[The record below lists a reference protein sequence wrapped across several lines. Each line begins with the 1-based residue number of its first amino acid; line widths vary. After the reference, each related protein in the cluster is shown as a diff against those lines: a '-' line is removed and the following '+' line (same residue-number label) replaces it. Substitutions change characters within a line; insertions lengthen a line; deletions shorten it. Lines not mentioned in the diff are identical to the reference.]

1 MDGRCFQYRLGHP
14 IDPRRRGQG
23 RDAID
28 RLQER
33 DPLAV
38 PETPRLGRDP
48 LGGLHRKDPEIPRL
62 EPQSIFPRGHR
73 ENHRLDARPPMTGQE
88 LRRLVIEISLMA
100 KVGHIS
106 SALCICDIL
115 SVLYGKV
122 LRNPGTPDRDRFIL
136 SKGHAALAL
145 YVALHKK
152 GLLDRKELETFC
164 ADGSRLGVHPEFGA
178 PGVEVSTGSLGMG
191 LSVGAGLALSAK
203 LRKSPWRVYV
213 LMSDAECDEGSVW
226 EAAMFASHHRLQ
238 NLTVIIDDNGF
249 QAFGRTEKIL
259 NLQPLEERW
268 RSFGWEASTVDGH
281 DEAALAKAL
290 ADPSG
295 KPRVLIAKT
304 ISGKGVSFM
313 ENKLEWHYYPVNEEQ
328 ARQALRELGG
338 AS

>member
-1 MDGRCFQYRLGHP
+1 
-14 IDPRRRGQG
+14 
-23 RDAID
+23 
-28 RLQER
+28 
-33 DPLAV
+33 
-38 PETPRLGRDP
+38 
-48 LGGLHRKDPEIPRL
+48 
-62 EPQSIFPRGHR
+62 
-73 ENHRLDARPPMTGQE
+73 MTGQE